1 MTRKKIVTAEDV
13 RELKKLL
20 DTEYLTSLDAPMSE
34 DSESSF
40 SEFLKDEHAVDP
52 LAEAMRNAMV
62 EAVHSVLDSLPS
74 RDRQI
79 LSMRYGIG
87 FPRPMTM
94 EEIGAEF
101 SLSRERVRQIENAAM
116 KTLRHPSRMRKMRP
130 YSDGTGKQP

>member
-1 MTRKKIVTAEDV
+1 MTRKKVVTAEDV

-20 DTEYLTSLDAPMSE
+20 DTQYLVSIDAPVSE
-34 DSESSF
+34 DNETSF
-40 SEFLKDEHAVDP
+40 GDYLEDEQAVDP
-52 LAEAMRNAMV
+52 LNQAMQTAMV
-62 EAVHSVLDSLPS
+62 ETIHSVLDSLPS

-130 YSDGTGKQP
+130 YSESQGGR

>member
-1 MTRKKIVTAEDV
+1 MTRKKVVTAEDV

-20 DTEYLTSLDAPMSE
+20 DTQYLVSIDAPVSE
-34 DSESSF
+34 DNETSF
-40 SEFLKDEHAVDP
+40 GDYLEDEQAVDP
-52 LAEAMRNAMV
+52 LNQAMQTAMV
-62 EAVHSVLDSLPS
+62 ETIHSVLDSLPS

-130 YSDGTGKQP
+130 YSETQGER

>member
-1 MTRKKIVTAEDV
+1 MTRKKVVTADDV

-20 DTEYLTSLDAPMSE
+20 DTQYLVSIDAPVSE
-34 DSESSF
+34 DNDTSF
-40 SEFLKDEHAVDP
+40 GDYLEDEQAIDP
-52 LAEAMRNAMV
+52 LNQAMQTAMV
-62 EAVHSVLDSLPS
+62 ETIHLVLDSLPS

-130 YSDGTGKQP
+130 YSESQGER

>member
-1 MTRKKIVTAEDV
+1 MTRKKVVTAEDV

-20 DTEYLTSLDAPMSE
+20 DTQYLVSIDAPVSE
-34 DSESSF
+34 DNETSF
-40 SEFLKDEHAVDP
+40 GDYLEDEQAVDP
-52 LAEAMRNAMV
+52 LNQAMQTAMV
-62 EAVHSVLDSLPS
+62 ETIHSVLDSLPS

-130 YSDGTGKQP
+130 YSESQGER

>member
-1 MTRKKIVTAEDV
+1 MTRKKVVTADDV

-20 DTEYLTSLDAPMSE
+20 DTQYLVSIDAPVSE
-34 DSESSF
+34 DNETSF
-40 SEFLKDEHAVDP
+40 GDYLEDEQAIDP
-52 LAEAMRNAMV
+52 LNQAMQTAMV
-62 EAVHSVLDSLPS
+62 ETIHLVLDSLPS

-130 YSDGTGKQP
+130 YSESQGER

>member
-1 MTRKKIVTAEDV
+1 MTRKKVVTADDV

-20 DTEYLTSLDAPMSE
+20 DTQYLVSIDAPVSE
-34 DSESSF
+34 DNETSF
-40 SEFLKDEHAVDP
+40 GDYLEDEQAVDP
-52 LAEAMRNAMV
+52 LNQAMQTAMV
-62 EAVHSVLDSLPS
+62 ETIHSVLDSLPS

-130 YSDGTGKQP
+130 YSESQGER

>member
-1 MTRKKIVTAEDV
+1 MTRKKVVTADDV

-20 DTEYLTSLDAPMSE
+20 DTQYLVSIDAPVSE
-34 DSESSF
+34 DNETSF
-40 SEFLKDEHAVDP
+40 GDYLEDEQAVDP
-52 LAEAMRNAMV
+52 LNQAMQTAMV
-62 EAVHSVLDSLPS
+62 ETIHSVLDSLPS

-116 KTLRHPSRMRKMRP
+116 KTLRNPSRMRKMRP
-130 YSDGTGKQP
+130 YSESQGER

>member
-1 MTRKKIVTAEDV
+1 MTRKKVVTADDV

-20 DTEYLTSLDAPMSE
+20 DTQYLVSIDAPVSE
-34 DSESSF
+34 DNDTSF
-40 SEFLKDEHAVDP
+40 GDYLEDEQAVDP
-52 LAEAMRNAMV
+52 LNQAMQTAMV
-62 EAVHSVLDSLPS
+62 ETIHLVLDSLPS

-130 YSDGTGKQP
+130 YSESQGER

>member
-1 MTRKKIVTAEDV
+1 MTRKKVVTADDV

-20 DTEYLTSLDAPMSE
+20 DTQYLVSIDAPVSE
-34 DSESSF
+34 DNETSF
-40 SEFLKDEHAVDP
+40 GDYLEDEQAIDP
-52 LAEAMRNAMV
+52 LNQAMQTAMV
-62 EAVHSVLDSLPS
+62 ETIHSVLDSLPS

-130 YSDGTGKQP
+130 YSETQGER

>member
-1 MTRKKIVTAEDV
+1 MTRKKVVTADDV

-20 DTEYLTSLDAPMSE
+20 DTQYLVSIDAPVSE
-34 DSESSF
+34 DNETSF
-40 SEFLKDEHAVDP
+40 GDYLEDEQAVDP
-52 LAEAMRNAMV
+52 LNQAMQTAMV
-62 EAVHSVLDSLPS
+62 ETIHLVLDSLPS

-130 YSDGTGKQP
+130 YSETQGER

>member
-1 MTRKKIVTAEDV
+1 MTRKKIITAEDV

-20 DTEYLTSLDAPMSE
+20 DTEYLTSLDAPVSE
-34 DSESSF
+34 ESNSSF
-40 SEFLKDEHAVDP
+40 GDFLKDEHAVDP
-52 LAEAMRNAMV
+52 MAEAIRNAMV
-62 EAVHSVLDSLPS
+62 ETIHSVLDSLPS

-130 YSDGTGKQP
+130 YSESQGER

>member
-1 MTRKKIVTAEDV
+1 MTRKKVVTADDV

-20 DTEYLTSLDAPMSE
+20 DTQYLVSIDAPVSE
-34 DSESSF
+34 DNETSVGDYLE
-40 SEFLKDEHAVDP
+40 DEQAIDP
-52 LAEAMRNAMV
+52 LNQAMQTAMV
-62 EAVHSVLDSLPS
+62 ETIHSVLDSLPS

-130 YSDGTGKQP
+130 YSETQGER

>member
-1 MTRKKIVTAEDV
+1 MTRKKVVTADDV

-20 DTEYLTSLDAPMSE
+20 DTQYLVSIDAPVSE
-34 DSESSF
+34 DNETSF
-40 SEFLKDEHAVDP
+40 GDYLEDEQAVDP
-52 LAEAMRNAMV
+52 LNQAMQTAMV
-62 EAVHSVLDSLPS
+62 ETIHLVLDSLPS

-130 YSDGTGKQP
+130 YSESQGER

>member
-1 MTRKKIVTAEDV
+1 MTRKKVVTADDV

-20 DTEYLTSLDAPMSE
+20 DTQYLVSIDAPVSE
-34 DSESSF
+34 DNDTSF
-40 SEFLKDEHAVDP
+40 GDYLEDEQAVDP
-52 LAEAMRNAMV
+52 LNQAMQTAMV
-62 EAVHSVLDSLPS
+62 ETIHLVLDSLPS

-79 LSMRYGIG
+79 LSIRYGIG

-130 YSDGTGKQP
+130 YSESQGER

>member
-1 MTRKKIVTAEDV
+1 MTRKKVVTADDV

-20 DTEYLTSLDAPMSE
+20 DTQYLVSIDAPVSE
-34 DSESSF
+34 DNETSF
-40 SEFLKDEHAVDP
+40 GDYLEDEQAVDP
-52 LAEAMRNAMV
+52 LNQAMQTAMV
-62 EAVHSVLDSLPS
+62 ETIHSVLDSLPS

-130 YSDGTGKQP
+130 YSETQGER